1 VTWNESLSEATR
13 YEIAQHARN
22 RVALALVVLFIPV
35 WLTLVHMI
43 IPAGPV
49 SFYHNVTGRA
59 VTLDANRLTM
69 ISGAMNAVTLIVG
82 FMMFSAVRRS
92 SDFDQRL
99 VLAGYP
105 RSALLVAKLVAL
117 ALASAVVSLYATLVL
132 VLFWGP
138 EHLVPFY
145 LSIALGGLTYG
156 GIGIL
161 LGVLF
166 RTELAG
172 MFLII
177 MISLVDVMVQNPI
190 IAPSSRSGAVA
201 LLPTYG
207 AMQNAVGAAFTNDLS
222 AGYFLLGLLWLAGA
236 SVIGL
241 AVFHRRTRDH
251 ITRVNSA
258 LPRPQEDRS
267 ATVVVSLTPEGTLR
281 IHSTTGPVAV
291 CGCSHAPAPSSV
303 PSSSSSPALPVPPA
317 SLVALEFIEPV
328 SPADP
333 AHIPEATAHQP

>member
-1 VTWNESLSEATR
+1 VTWNESLSDATR

-22 RVALALVVLFIPV
+22 RVALALVVAFIPV
-35 WLTLVHMI
+35 WLTLVHVI
-43 IPAGPV
+43 IPAGRV

-59 VTLDANRLTM
+59 VTLDADRLAM

-82 FMMFSAVRRS
+82 FMMFSAVRRAS
-92 SDFDQRL
+92 EFDRRL
-99 VLAGYP
+99 VLAGYT

-117 ALASAVVSLYATLVL
+117 ALASAVVSLYATVVL
-132 VLFWGP
+132 VLYWAP
-138 EHLVPFY
+138 ELVVPFY
-145 LSIALGGLTYG
+145 LSLMLSGLTYG

-166 RTELAG
+166 RTDLAG

-190 IAPSSRSGAVA
+190 IAPSTRSGAVS

-207 AMQNAVGAAFTNDLS
+207 AMQNAVGAAFTGDLS

-241 AVFHRRTRDH
+241 VVFHRRTRDH
-251 ITRVNSA
+251 IARVDPA
-258 LPRPQEDRS
+258 TPRPHQDHT
-267 ATVVVSLTPEGTLR
+267 ATVVVSVTPEGTLR
-281 IHSTTGPVAV
+281 IHSTSGPVVVYGSADDPV
-291 CGCSHAPAPSSV
+291 PLPTPPAPV
-303 PSSSSSPALPVPPA
+303 RAAPA
-317 SLVALEFIEPV
+317 SLLTLEFVEPV
-328 SPADP
+328 TPAGQAAAAVADR
-333 AHIPEATAHQP
+333 T

>member
-1 VTWNESLSEATR
+1 VTWNESLSDATR

-22 RVALALVVLFIPV
+22 RVALALVVGFIPV
-35 WLTLVHMI
+35 WLTLVHVI
-43 IPAGPV
+43 IPAGEV

-59 VTLDANRLTM
+59 ITLDANRLAM

-92 SDFDQRL
+92 SDFDRRL
-99 VLAGYP
+99 VLAGYT

-117 ALASAVVSLYATLVL
+117 VVAAAIVSLYASLVL
-132 VLFWGP
+132 LLFWAP
-138 EHLVPFY
+138 DLVVAFY
-145 LSIALGGLTYG
+145 LSLTLSGLTYG

-190 IAPSSRSGAVA
+190 IAPSTRSGPVG

-207 AMQNAVGAAFTNDLS
+207 AMQNAVGAAFTGDLS
-222 AGYFLLGLLWLAGA
+222 VGYFLLGLLWLAGA
-236 SVIGL
+236 AVIGL

-251 ITRVNSA
+251 IARVDA
-258 LPRPQEDRS
+258 PLPGPQQERT
-267 ATVVVSLTPEGTLR
+267 ATVVVSVTPEGTLR
-281 IHSTTGPVAV
+281 VHSTAGPVAV
-291 CGCSHAPAPSSV
+291 HGCPHELVATSGPRTTRTT
-303 PSSSSSPALPVPPA
+303 VPPT
-317 SLVALEFIEPV
+317 LLALEFIEPG
-328 SPADP
+328 STPTPAGV
-333 AHIPEATAHQP
+333 AEHT

>member
-1 VTWNESLSEATR
+1 MTWNESLSDATR

-22 RVALALVVLFIPV
+22 RIALALVVAFIPV
-35 WLTLVHMI
+35 WLTLVHVI
-43 IPAGPV
+43 IPDGQL
-49 SFYHNVTGRA
+49 SFYHNVSGHT
-59 VTLDANRLTM
+59 VTLDGNELAM

-92 SDFDQRL
+92 SDFDRRL

-105 RSALLVAKLVAL
+105 RSALLVAKLLAL
-117 ALASAVVSLYATLVL
+117 GLASAAVSLYATIVL
-132 VLFWGP
+132 VLFWAP
-138 EHLVPFY
+138 DLVVPFY
-145 LSIALGGLTYG
+145 LSLTLSGLTYG

-190 IAPSSRSGAVA
+190 IAPSTRSGAIG

-207 AMQNAVGAAFTNDLS
+207 AMQNAVGAAFTGDLS
-222 AGYFLLGLLWLAGA
+222 VGYFLLGLLWLAGA

-241 AVFHRRTRDH
+241 IVFHRRTRDH
-251 ITRVNSA
+251 IARVDA
-258 LPRPQEDRS
+258 AAPRPVTPAPA
-267 ATVVVSLTPEGTLR
+267 ATVVVSVSPQGTLQ
-281 IHSTTGPVAV
+281 IHSISGPVAV
-291 CGCSHAPAPSSV
+291 YTCSHTPP
-303 PSSSSSPALPVPPA
+303 PTPPA
-317 SLVALEFIEPV
+317 GPPKLLALEFMEPV
-328 SPADP
+328 AP
-333 AHIPEATAHQP
+333 

>member
-1 VTWNESLSEATR
+1 MTWNESLSEATR

-22 RVALALVVLFIPV
+22 RVALALVVVFIPA
-35 WLTLVHMI
+35 WLTLVHVI
-43 IPAGPV
+43 IPAGQV
-49 SFYHNVTGRA
+49 SYYHNVAARS
-59 VTLDANRLTM
+59 VTLDGDRLAM
-69 ISGAMNAVTLIVG
+69 ISGGMNAVTLIVG

-92 SDFDQRL
+92 SDFDRRL

-117 ALASAVVSLYATLVL
+117 GLAAAVVALYATLVL
-132 VLFWGP
+132 LLYWAP
-138 EHLVPFY
+138 ELVIPFY
-145 LSIALGGLTYG
+145 LSLTLSGLTYG

-190 IAPSSRSGAVA
+190 IAPSSRSGAVT

-207 AMQNAVGAAFTNDLS
+207 AMQNAVGAAFTGDLS

-236 SVIGL
+236 AVIGL
-241 AVFHRRTRDH
+241 VVFHRRTRDH
-251 ITRVNSA
+251 IARPDAA
-258 LPRPQEDRS
+258 LPRPQPDRS
-267 ATVVVSLTPEGTLR
+267 ATVVVSVTPEGTLR
-281 IHSTTGPVAV
+281 IHSTNGPLVV
-291 CGCSHAPAPSSV
+291 CDCRRDLPAPPERVVATPAAV
-303 PSSSSSPALPVPPA
+303 PAERLT
-317 SLVALEFIEPV
+317 LEFIEPAV
-328 SPADP
+328 GLAGAPAP
-333 AHIPEATAHQP
+333 ATGHA

>member
-1 VTWNESLSEATR
+1 MADATR

-22 RVALALVVLFIPV
+22 RVALALVFAFIPV
-35 WLTLVHMI
+35 WLTLVHVI
-43 IPAGPV
+43 IPTGPV

-59 VTLDANRLTM
+59 ITLDADRLAM

-92 SDFDQRL
+92 SDFDRRL
-99 VLAGYP
+99 VLAGYT
-105 RSALLVAKLVAL
+105 RSALLVAKLAAL

-138 EHLVPFY
+138 ELVVPFY
-145 LSIALGGLTYG
+145 LSLTLSGLTYG

-166 RTELAG
+166 RTDLAG

-190 IAPSSRSGAVA
+190 IAPSSRSGAVT

-207 AMQNAVGAAFTNDLS
+207 AMQNAVGAAFTGDLS
-222 AGYFLLGLLWLAGA
+222 VGYFLLGLLWLLGA

-241 AVFHRRTRDH
+241 VVFHRRTRDH
-251 ITRVNSA
+251 IARVDPA
-258 LPRPQEDRS
+258 LPRRQPDRT

-281 IHSTTGPVAV
+281 IHSATGSVVVYGCPHDQAPPSEPPPTAVA
-291 CGCSHAPAPSSV
+291 ST
-303 PSSSSSPALPVPPA
+303 
-317 SLVALEFIEPV
+317 SLMALEFIEPV
-328 SPADP
+328 IGRAY
-333 AHIPEATAHQP
+333 AEHG

>member
-1 VTWNESLSEATR
+1 VTWNESLSDATR

-22 RVALALVVLFIPV
+22 RVALALVVAFIPV
-35 WLTLVHMI
+35 WLTLVHVI

-59 VTLDANRLTM
+59 VTLDADRLAM

-92 SDFDQRL
+92 SDFDRRL
-99 VLAGYP
+99 VLAGYA

-117 ALASAVVSLYATLVL
+117 GLASAAVSLYATVVL
-132 VLFWGP
+132 VLFWAP
-138 EHLVPFY
+138 DLLVPFY
-145 LSIALGGLTYG
+145 LSLTLSGLTYG

-190 IAPSSRSGAVA
+190 IAPSTRSGAVG

-207 AMQNAVGAAFTNDLS
+207 AMQNAVGAAFTGDLS
-222 AGYFLLGLLWLAGA
+222 LGYFLLGLLWLAGA
-236 SVIGL
+236 AVIGL
-241 AVFHRRTRDH
+241 VVFHRRTRDH
-251 ITRVNSA
+251 IARVDPAMS
-258 LPRPQEDRS
+258 RPQQDRT
-267 ATVVVSLTPEGTLR
+267 ATVVVSLTPEGSLR
-281 IHSTTGPVAV
+281 IHSRTGPVV
-291 CGCSHAPAPSSV
+291 VYGCPHDLASPPTPTV
-303 PSSSSSPALPVPPA
+303 PTVPT
-317 SLVALEFIEPV
+317 SLLALEFIEPV
-328 SPADP
+328 DP
-333 AHIPEATAHQP
+333 TGMANTRQSDPTILSN

>member
-1 VTWNESLSEATR
+1 MTWNESLSEATR

-22 RVALALVVLFIPV
+22 RVALALVVAFIPV
-35 WLTLVHMI
+35 WLTLVHVI
-43 IPAGPV
+43 IPAGQV
-49 SFYHNVTGRA
+49 SFYSNVTGNA
-59 VTLDANRLTM
+59 VTLDANRLAM
-69 ISGAMNAVTLIVG
+69 ISGALNAVTLIVG

-92 SDFDQRL
+92 SDFDRRL
-99 VLAGYP
+99 VLAGYT

-117 ALASAVVSLYATLVL
+117 ALASAVVSLYATVVL
-132 VLFWGP
+132 LLFWAP
-138 EHLVPFY
+138 EHVLPFY
-145 LSIALGGLTYG
+145 LSLTLSGLTYG

-190 IAPSSRSGAVA
+190 IAPSSRSGAVS

-207 AMQNAVGAAFTNDLS
+207 AMQNAVGAAFTGALS

-241 AVFHRRTRDH
+241 MVFHRRTRDH
-251 ITRVNSA
+251 IARPDPAT
-258 LPRPQEDRS
+258 PRPRQDHS

-281 IHSTTGPVAV
+281 IHSTSGPVV
-291 CGCSHAPAPSSV
+291 VYGCADDLVPLPAP
-303 PSSSSSPALPVPPA
+303 PPTTRTA
-317 SLVALEFIEPV
+317 PTSLLTLEFIEPV
-328 SPADP
+328 NPPGRPTPAAID
-333 AHIPEATAHQP
+333 HT

>member
-1 VTWNESLSEATR
+1 VTWNESLSDATR

-22 RVALALVVLFIPV
+22 RVALSLVVAFIPV
-35 WLTLVHMI
+35 WLTLMHVI

-49 SFYHNVTGRA
+49 SFYHNVTGRS
-59 VTLDANRLTM
+59 VTLDADRLAM

-92 SDFDQRL
+92 SDFDRRL
-99 VLAGYP
+99 VLAGYT

-138 EHLVPFY
+138 DMLVPFY
-145 LSIALGGLTYG
+145 LSLTLSGLTYG

-166 RTELAG
+166 HSELAG

-177 MISLVDVMVQNPI
+177 MVSLVDVMVQNPI
-190 IAPSSRSGAVA
+190 IAPSTRSGAVT

-207 AMQNAVGAAFTNDLS
+207 AMQNAVGAAFTGDLS
-222 AGYFLLGLLWLAGA
+222 VGYFLLGLVWLAGA
-236 SVIGL
+236 AVIGL

-251 ITRVNSA
+251 VARVGPA
-258 LPRPQEDRS
+258 MPRPQQDRS
-267 ATVVVSLTPEGTLR
+267 ATVVVSMTAEGTLR
-281 IHSTTGPVAV
+281 IHSTTGPVTVCACSRDRTPPVDLPVAV
-291 CGCSHAPAPSSV
+291 PAV
-303 PSSSSSPALPVPPA
+303 PSSRL
-317 SLVALEFIEPV
+317 ALEFIEPGCAV
-328 SPADP
+328 GFSATP
-333 AHIPEATAHQP
+333 ATAGDRA